1 MNRKVDPYVQCPY
14 YKEEERQKI
23 YCEGVVKGSSS
34 IQTFA
39 TPQMQKDYEDQF
51 CKGKWKEC
59 QICWALNRK
68 YEAE

>member
-23 YCEGVVKGSSS
+23 YCEGVAANSSS

-39 TPQMQKDYEDQF
+39 TPQARKDYADRF
-51 CKGKWKEC
+51 CKDCWKKC
-59 QICWALNRK
+59 QISWALSRK
-68 YEAE
+68 YGME

>member
-23 YCEGVVKGSSS
+23 YCEGVVKSSSS

-39 TPQMQKDYEDQF
+39 TPQAQKEYEDKF
-51 CKGKWKEC
+51 CKGCWKNC
-59 QICWALNRK
+59 LHAGTLNRK
-68 YEAE
+68 YGME